1 MEYRKTY
8 QGFILWMIGFI
19 IASIGAA
26 FLPFKE
32 DLLIRITLNIC
43 TIGVAIL
50 AYIIY
55 KTEYIY
61 WYNGTSYEEAKNAGS
76 ERRKQFAWRHLKRF
90 GLFAIAF
97 FLFSVFAQVCQLS
110 FWIDF
115 WILCCGILA
124 TAISTIRFRL

>member
-43 TIGVAIL
+43 TIGAAIL
-50 AYIIY
+50 TYIIY

-97 FLFSVFAQVCQLS
+97 FLFSVFAQVCRLS

-115 WILCCGILA
+115 WILCLGILA
-124 TAISTIRFRL
+124 TAISTIRFQL

>member
-8 QGFILWMIGFI
+8 QGFLLWMVGVI
-19 IASIGAA
+19 IASVGAA
-26 FLPFKE
+26 FLPFEE

-61 WYNGTSYEEAKNAGS
+61 WYNGTSYEEAENAGS

-97 FLFSVFAQVCQLS
+97 FLFSVFAPVCRLS

-115 WILCCGILA
+115 WIFCFGILA

>member
-43 TIGVAIL
+43 TIGAAIL
-50 AYIIY
+50 TYIIY

-76 ERRKQFAWRHLKRF
+76 E
-90 GLFAIAF
+90 
-97 FLFSVFAQVCQLS
+97 
-110 FWIDF
+110 
-115 WILCCGILA
+115 
-124 TAISTIRFRL
+124 

>member
-8 QGFILWMIGFI
+8 QGFLLWMVGVI
-19 IASIGAA
+19 IASVGAA
-26 FLPFKE
+26 FLPFEE

-61 WYNGTSYEEAKNAGS
+61 WYNGTSYEEAENAGS

-97 FLFSVFAQVCQLS
+97 FLFSVFAQVCRLS

-115 WILCCGILA
+115 WILCLGILA
-124 TAISTIRFRL
+124 TAISTIRFQL